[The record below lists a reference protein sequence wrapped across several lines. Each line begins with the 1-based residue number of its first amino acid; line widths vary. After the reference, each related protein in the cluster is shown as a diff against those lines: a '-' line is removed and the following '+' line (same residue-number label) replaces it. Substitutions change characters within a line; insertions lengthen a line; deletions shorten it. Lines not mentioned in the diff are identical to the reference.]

1 MSEVN
6 QNSLLYWLPKVEGLD
21 IPTPKTC
28 YIYFTDINFFTKIRD
43 FCIMMGF
50 PVFMKTDLA
59 AAKHD
64 WDKSCFVRNAEEIIT
79 HLDVLMDTD
88 EIWEPLGATSKAI
101 VIREFLELETS
112 FTAFDGN
119 MPINTERRYFI
130 DQGKVL
136 CHHPYWPEDAFNEHP
151 SRMARDTNWRAK
163 LAVMNTESEQEI
175 ELLSEYA
182 RRVGKVMPEYW
193 SVDFAKA
200 RAGKWYLIDMALGK
214 NSYHWPNCP
223 KVIG

>member
-1 MSEVN
+1 MPDS
-6 QNSLLYWLPKVEGLD
+6 NSLLIWY
-21 IPTPKTC
+21 PKTEDLG
-28 YIYFTDINFFTKIRD
+28 IPVPRTHAITMDDPD
-43 FCIMMGF
+43 FLARLKDFALIIGY
-50 PVFMKTDLA
+50 PVFLRTDLCSG
-59 AAKHD
+59 KHGWKD
-64 WDKSCFVRNAEEIIT
+64 TCFVRNPNDLESHVAAVCDANEMWS
-79 HLDVLMDTD
+79 LAGLPYCAMV
-88 EIWEPLGATSKAI
+88 
-101 VIREFLELETS
+101 VREFLELETS

-151 SRMARDTNWRAK
+151 SRMARDTDWRAK
-163 LAVMNTESEQEI
+163 LAAMNTESEQEI